1 MFSLFYYKGR
11 GNDLKI
17 LVELLGGT
25 IGSHK
30 DGSGTVV
37 LGRGM
42 TDILP
47 ASVDAVVRSPLTY
60 SSENATA
67 ETYREALRA
76 IAKDTDETDPDGI
89 LILHGTDTMAF
100 FAQLAHRVLGG
111 AIPVQIAGSVLPP
124 DDPDSDYLKQISDGI
139 RFLEE
144 GKCGVVCEGRSIP
157 LDRVTSADI
166 SGRYGEHPDTFEH
179 FSGIDILAGRAQRFL
194 SDEPLPKLLVIP
206 AVPGAVIPD
215 GGFDRVLIDCYH
227 SGTAPVSLVPHIR
240 RWTAEGIKVF
250 LAPIPS
256 GGNIYESLREL
267 IGAGAIPMPDMPLEG
282 AWAEAILLLSDGKE

>member
-30 DGSGTVV
+30 DGRGTVV
-37 LGRGM
+37 LGRDM

-47 ASVDAVVRSPLTY
+47 ESIDAVVRSPMTY

-67 ETYREALRA
+67 ETYREALKA
-76 IAKDTDETDPDGI
+76 ITKDMEETCPEGV

-111 AIPVQIAGSVLPP
+111 AVPVQIAGSVLPP
-124 DDPDSDYLKQISDGI
+124 DDPDSDYLKQITDGI
-139 RFLEE
+139 RFLKE
-144 GKCGVVCEGRSIP
+144 GKSGVVCEGRSIP

-166 SGRYGEHPDTFEH
+166 SGRYGEYPDTFEN
-179 FSGIDILAGRAQRFL
+179 FSGMDILEKRRQRFL

-206 AVPGAVIPD
+206 AAP
-215 GGFDRVLIDCYH
+215 DCYH
-227 SGTAPVSLVPHIR
+227 SGTAPVSLVPYIR
-240 RWTAEGIKVF
+240 RWTSEGIKVF

-256 GGNIYESLREL
+256 GGNIYESLRKL
-267 IGAGAIPMPDMPLEG
+267 IGAGAIPLQSMPFEG
-282 AWAEAILLLSDGKE
+282 AWAEAILC

>member
-30 DGSGTVV
+30 DGRGTVV
-37 LGRGM
+37 LGRDT

-47 ASVDAVVRSPLTY
+47 ESIDAVVRSPMTY

-67 ETYREALRA
+67 ETYREALKA
-76 IAKDTDETDPDGI
+76 ITKDMEETCPEGV

-100 FAQLAHRVLGG
+100 FAQLAHRILGG
-111 AIPVQIAGSVLPP
+111 AVPVQIAGSVLPP
-124 DDPDSDYLKQISDGI
+124 DDPDSDYLKQITDGI

-144 GKCGVVCEGRSIP
+144 GTSGVVCEGRSIP

-166 SGRYGEHPDTFEH
+166 SGRYGEHPDIFEN
-179 FSGIDILAGRAQRFL
+179 FSGMDILEKRRQRFL
-194 SDEPLPKLLVIP
+194 SDKPLPKLLVIP
-206 AVPGAVIPD
+206 AVPGAVIPG

-227 SGTAPVSLVPHIR
+227 SGTAPVSLVPLIEK
-240 RWTAEGIKVF
+240 WTSEGIKVF

-256 GGNIYESLREL
+256 GGNTYESLREL
-267 IGAGAIPMPDMPLEG
+267 IGAGAMPLLSMPFEG
-282 AWAEAILLLSDGKE
+282 AWAEALLT

>member
-30 DGSGTVV
+30 DGRGTVV
-37 LGRGM
+37 LGRDM
-42 TDILP
+42 TDIIP
-47 ASVDAVVRSPLTY
+47 ESIDAVVRSPMTY

-67 ETYREALRA
+67 ETYREALKA
-76 IAKDTDETDPDGI
+76 IEEDMEETCPEGV

-100 FAQLAHRVLGG
+100 FAQLAHRILGG
-111 AIPVQIAGSVLPP
+111 AVPVQIAGSILPP
-124 DDPDSDYLKQISDGI
+124 DDPDSDYLKQITDGI

-144 GKCGVVCEGRSIP
+144 GTSGVVCEGRSIP

-166 SGRYGEHPDTFEH
+166 SGRYGEHPDTFEN
-179 FSGIDILAGRAQRFL
+179 FSGMDILEKRRQRFL

-206 AVPGAVIPD
+206 AVPGAVIPG

-227 SGTAPVSLVPHIR
+227 SGTAPVSLVPLIEK
-240 RWTAEGIKVF
+240 WTSEGIKVF

-267 IGAGAIPMPDMPLEG
+267 IGAGAIPLQSMPFEG
-282 AWAEAILLLSDGKE
+282 AWAEALLT